1 MSRKPWTKQTVIDA
15 ILRHQKSG
23 WPLSRAWKEDKPLFR
38 AAVRNFGNWQN
49 ALRAAGLNPK
59 PRRRWTEERV
69 VQELLAWH
77 RQPWS
82 ANVRRDDPALAGAAS
97 RMFGSIEK
105 AFETLGLEPKHNRW
119 TDRRVIETIQNYYV
133 QGRSIDINGCGDK
146 KLFAAAKRRFGTW
159 AKAVAAAGL
168 SAKYSPP
175 APVRA
180 WTKQDVLDA
189 ITKWHE
195 DGRPISNV
203 CKQDQGLYSAAK
215 KHFGTWRQAV
225 MAAGLQPTRKQWTPQ
240 LVIEEIRRRHERGL
254 PLNSVVFKQDA
265 PLAGAA
271 TRLLGGWRKAV
282 MAAGIT
288 SRVSTPVQARKAG

>member
-1 MSRKPWTKQTVIDA
+1 
-15 ILRHQKSG
+15 
-23 WPLSRAWKEDKPLFR
+23 
-38 AAVRNFGNWQN
+38 
-49 ALRAAGLNPK
+49 
-59 PRRRWTEERV
+59 
-69 VQELLAWH
+69 
-77 RQPWS
+77 
-82 ANVRRDDPALAGAAS
+82 
-97 RMFGSIEK
+97 MFGSIEK

-159 AKAVAAAGL
+159 AKAVVAAGL

-189 ITKWHE
+189 ITEWHD

-215 KHFGTWRQAV
+215 KHFDTWRQAV
-225 MAAGLQPTRKQWTPQ
+225 MAA
-240 LVIEEIRRRHERGL
+240 
-254 PLNSVVFKQDA
+254 
-265 PLAGAA
+265 
-271 TRLLGGWRKAV
+271 
-282 MAAGIT
+282 
-288 SRVSTPVQARKAG
+288 RVSGR